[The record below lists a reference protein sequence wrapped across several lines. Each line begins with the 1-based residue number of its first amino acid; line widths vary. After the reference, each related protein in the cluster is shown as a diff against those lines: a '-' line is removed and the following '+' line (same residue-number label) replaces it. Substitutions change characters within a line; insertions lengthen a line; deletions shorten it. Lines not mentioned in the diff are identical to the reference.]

1 MCSRKSDAP
10 LRTCKRGVIAM
21 YTGAGGVGVH
31 QNSMFY
37 IAFNGLPKMDDRGM
51 VYGEIIEGFDVLAAI
66 ESVGT
71 TTGQPTTSVRIIE
84 CGRYSERKHG
94 MMLNK
99 ITLQSMKNAAGSL
112 KLEPLE
118 R

>member
-51 VYGEIIEGFDVLAAI
+51 VYGEIIEGCVNYLKICYRCILARTVCNAI
-66 ESVGT
+66 GF
-71 TTGQPTTSVRIIE
+71 
-84 CGRYSERKHG
+84 
-94 MMLNK
+94 
-99 ITLQSMKNAAGSL
+99 
-112 KLEPLE
+112 
-118 R
+118 